1 MGQKDKSCHVILVVD
16 DNESNRELLNAFLSG
31 NGYNVIEARDGLE
44 AVKVAATECPD
55 LIIMD
60 LSMPVL
66 DGFGA
71 VRLLREVPEVC
82 EVPVI
87 ACTAHDSSTYRLQAM
102 AVGFNEF
109 LPKPI
114 NFTQLDFML
123 SRFLKAA

>member
-1 MGQKDKSCHVILVVD
+1 MGQREKSFHVILVVD
-16 DNESNRELLNAFLSG
+16 DNEVNRELLNFYLCSL
-31 NGYNVIEARDGLE
+31 GYSVLEARDGLE
-44 AVKVAATECPD
+44 AVKVAKSESPD

-71 VRLLREVPEVC
+71 IRLLRAVPGVR

-87 ACTAHDSSTYRLQAM
+87 ACTAHDTSTHRQQAQG
-102 AVGFNEF
+102 VGFNEY

-114 NFTQLDFML
+114 DFKKLNFLL
-123 SRFLKAA
+123 NKFLRAA